1 MDKCTVVAAVTSIGW
16 LVTIIGWFVVNTFT
30 NSRETRKEVRAKI
43 DKINQVVEEL
53 INSSSTY
60 FCCGKAGEQN
70 IALSKIYFS
79 AERLSELAD
88 RLEKFDSS
96 LEITRKTDELYEAI
110 TSDNEFGSKVK
121 WDADLYVEK
130 SQRLAL
136 IARQIDTACEQWFS
150 THYQK

>member
-16 LVTIIGWFVVNTFT
+16 LVTVIGWFVVNTLAD
-30 NSRETRKEVRAKI
+30 SRETRKEVRAKI
-43 DKINQVVEEL
+43 DKLNQVIEEL
-53 INSSSTY
+53 ICASNTY
-60 FCCGKAGEQN
+60 FCCGKTGEQN

-79 AERLSELAD
+79 AEKLSELAD

-96 LEITRKTDELYEAI
+96 LEVRRKTDELYEAI

-121 WDADLYVEK
+121 WDADVYVEK

-136 IARQIDTACEQWFS
+136 ISRQIDTTCEQWFNKQ
-150 THYQK
+150 YQ